1 MATKKSAHS
10 NHSKKEL
17 KKELAQKI
25 ETALPEIEESLGK
38 KKFNKR
44 LKKVTRLLVK
54 GVHFGT
60 DKKSKTD
67 NKKEQ
72 HKKKAIVSKKA
83 TDEKIT
89 LNQKDANT
97 STPKQHT

>member
-1 MATKKSAHS
+1 MVTKKSAHS
-10 NHSKKEL
+10 VHTKKEL

-54 GVHFGT
+54 GVHLNGA
-60 DKKSKTD
+60 DKKSKVEKKMQ
-67 NKKEQ
+67 KKEAVV
-72 HKKKAIVSKKA
+72 KKKAVN
-83 TDEKIT
+83 EKISSQ
-89 LNQKDANT
+89 QKDSDTAAL
-97 STPKQHT
+97 KQHV